1 MKFYSM
7 LFGSDW
13 EAMGH
18 APYQHWHQP
27 HYDSLAEQV
36 MANRN
41 EVTTLHNEVQ
51 RLSHDLAQSM
61 VLNRALVK
69 LLLSQGVSSPE
80 LLEATLRNALAESYP
95 PIDPSTRPSRFC
107 EECGRPLT
115 HLGQKCPYCREISLP
130 EAAAEP
136 EPPLETEPEVVATAA
151 PDMEAV
157 EEPPAE
163 DEPGGDEP
171 SEDDLQESGE
181 EVAEEPEDKPAK
193 PKKSKK
199 KSKKSAD

>member
-69 LLLSQGVSSPE
+69 LLLSQGVGSPE
-80 LLEATLRNALAESYP
+80 VLEETLRNALAESYP
-95 PIDPSTRPSRFC
+95 PLDPSLRASRFC

-115 HLGQKCPYCREISLP
+115 HLGQKCPYCTELSLP
-130 EAAAEP
+130 EAPA
-136 EPPLETEPEVVATAA
+136 EPEVVAAA
-151 PDMEAV
+151 EPGMQPV

-171 SEDDLQESGE
+171 SEDDLDEPE
-181 EVAEEPEDKPAK
+181 EEAAEEPEDKPAK
-193 PKKSKK
+193 SKKSKK
-199 KSKKSAD
+199 KSKKSAE